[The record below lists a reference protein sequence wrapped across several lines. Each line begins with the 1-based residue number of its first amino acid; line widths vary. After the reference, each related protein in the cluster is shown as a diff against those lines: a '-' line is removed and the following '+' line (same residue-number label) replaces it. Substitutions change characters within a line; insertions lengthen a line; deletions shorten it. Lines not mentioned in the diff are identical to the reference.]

1 VKNIN
6 KVAQL
11 LPKFRSSVVS
21 IDNKDQKNQ
30 SFGELPTD
38 GRRIHQKVNS
48 NFEINLEKGNI

>member
-21 IDNKDQKNQ
+21 IDNKDQ

-48 NFEINLEKGNI
+48 NFEINLEKGNV